1 MSHFIWFLVT
11 FDVVSASKRKSCSIV
26 TWHILHVTS
35 IVEKAV
41 HTPLVDHKDFVV
53 HNEPV
58 LQIFSVVTYRAVR
71 IYTQYFT
78 WKMFFLLE
86 QASQYCWRGLKWKFL
101 WKSYSKNR
109 KKVKR
114 TTHVIQNFQ
123 KCDESFI
130 FRRLVLMCR
139 WERDLTAP
147 YALTG
152 SWW

>member
-26 TWHILHVTS
+26 TWNILHVTS

-78 WKMFFLLE
+78 WKMFFFIGAGFAILLE
-86 QASQYCWRGLKWKFL
+86 GLEVKIFMKILFEKSQKSETDNSCNSKLPEMWWIIYFPQACFNVPSRAWPYCTLCPNW
-101 WKSYSKNR
+101 
-109 KKVKR
+109 
-114 TTHVIQNFQ
+114 
-123 KCDESFI
+123 
-130 FRRLVLMCR
+130 
-139 WERDLTAP
+139 
-147 YALTG
+147 
-152 SWW
+152 